1 VECYAGD
8 IGRVAVECED
18 SVGVGRLDIVEL
30 YCMMASGRKVALIGR
45 DAKAVDLRVWVGDG
59 ARANAAEGFP
69 KALFAMSVGRH
80 YGTANRKSV
89 PDRVVIA
96 GCCC

>member
-1 VECYAGD
+1 VERYAGD
-8 IGRVAVECED
+8 VGRVAVECED

-30 YCMMASGRKVALIGR
+30 YCMMASGGEVALVGR
-45 DAKAVDLRVWVGDG
+45 DAEAVDLRVWVGDG

-69 KALFAMSVGRH
+69 KALFATSVGRQ
-80 YGTANRKSV
+80 YGTAIRESI
-89 PDRVVIA
+89 PDRMVIA